1 MVPDYQNVQELP
13 YLDMVIAETL
23 RMYPP
28 AFRYFYFFLLITQD
42 SCLALLNGNLLLED
56 QWSLSLCANIN
67 TALCI

>member
-28 AFRYFYFFLLITQD
+28 AFRYFFFIPLHIPLGI
-42 SCLALLNGNLLLED
+42 SLAK
-56 QWSLSLCANIN
+56 
-67 TALCI
+67 